1 MAKGMKQRMLMA
13 FFAAASVALAAAPA
27 LAQQSSEKIVR
38 LDRPFTDQETGR
50 VYDCRYAVG
59 EDAKV
64 RCYELAYRQQRYGY
78 TVFSMTV
85 ANEQVTVQAPPVSW
99 FDEQRRD
106 LERFWLERRRQEDRR
121 RLWERRVERD
131 REFERLAEPR
141 NESNRQAKKR
151 PAQVRSGPE
160 ERRAPARRRSEER
173 RERRRPGGRSGS
185 A

>member
-13 FFAAASVALAAAPA
+13 FLAAASVALAAAPA

-59 EDAKV
+59 EEAKV

-78 TVFSMTV
+78 TVFSVTV
-85 ANEQVTVQAPPVSW
+85 ANEQVAVQAPPASW

-106 LERFWLERRRQEDRR
+106 LERFWREHRRQENRR

-131 REFERLAEPR
+131 QEFERLGEPR
-141 NESNRQAKKR
+141 FENYRQAKKR
-151 PAQVRSGPE
+151 PVGAATG
-160 ERRAPARRRSEER
+160 ERRAEAGRNSKER
-173 RERRRPGGRSGS
+173 RERRRPGGGGAGAS
-185 A
+185 

>member
-27 LAQQSSEKIVR
+27 LAQQGSDKIVR
-38 LDRPFTDQETGR
+38 LDRPFIDQETGR

-59 EDAKV
+59 REAKV
-64 RCYELAYRQQRYGY
+64 RCYEVAYRQERYGY

-85 ANEQVTVQAPPVSW
+85 ANEQVTAKAPHVSW

-106 LERFWLERRRQEDRR
+106 LERYWREHRRRENQR

-131 REFERLAEPR
+131 QEFQRMGEPSVD
-141 NESNRQAKKR
+141 NYRQAKKR
-151 PAQVRSGPE
+151 PVSAATR
-160 ERRAPARRRSEER
+160 ERRAEAGRNSKAQ
-173 RERRRPGGRSGS
+173 RERRRPGGSG
-185 A
+185 AEAP